1 MIMFHAF
8 IACFCSKKNKF
19 LFGFSGSID
28 LFPHPQR
35 RFGDWLPTKN
45 TGLSNLHGGRCK
57 RHIPPKTEIGRTL
70 REMESV
76 SSQRKT
82 SHLMT
87 RASTLHC
94 RYNTEQPTALAPILQ
109 TTKLK
114 LDEKNKNRKKSRL
127 LFLILSIFEN
137 IFMTS
142 LDEPM
147 FIFI

>member
-1 MIMFHAF
+1 
-8 IACFCSKKNKF
+8 
-19 LFGFSGSID
+19 
-28 LFPHPQR
+28 
-35 RFGDWLPTKN
+35 
-45 TGLSNLHGGRCK
+45 
-57 RHIPPKTEIGRTL
+57 L

-94 RYNTEQPTALAPILQ
+94 RYNNTEQPTALAPIGLPQ

-114 LDEKNKNRKKSRL
+114 LDEKKKNRKKSRL

-147 FIFI
+147 FIFIWRTVEKI

>member
-76 SSQRKT
+76 SSQRNLSLDDFENSPNPFCKLLAIVLN
-82 SHLMT
+82 SGLGKKKGQ
-87 RASTLHC
+87 LHS
-94 RYNTEQPTALAPILQ
+94 
-109 TTKLK
+109 
-114 LDEKNKNRKKSRL
+114 RKKRRKKKG
-127 LFLILSIFEN
+127 
-137 IFMTS
+137 S
-142 LDEPM
+142 LM
-147 FIFI
+147 NARKNVAR